1 MAVTDTINDALE
13 ILIRFGM
20 PALLGR
26 ALVRSGRE
34 AVDVLV
40 ILGLC
45 GVCYLLPVLV
55 ELQIG
60 PFWHSLFY
68 GGPPSRST
76 FWHSMRYGGFRPNVL
91 MNHGLTLSSFMLYCT
106 IAWAGLAR
114 LGVRPYRLPPGLTT
128 TVIGVVTA
136 FCKSRAVYLYGV
148 LAIPSV
154 LAMRPRLQMLI
165 VSSVAI
171 VIIGYPFLRSVDLV
185 PVKQIAEIAG
195 EYAGYDA
202 VVSFMQRIET
212 EDDVMRRTSERYLFG
227 WGGYSRFWIYDP
239 VTGAPMSVMD
249 GYWAMVFGEGGL
261 TRFLFFFSFLL
272 YPIFYGWRRI
282 DKIRSK
288 STQVA
293 ICTLAWIVVLRTF
306 DLIPNSTIDP
316 YLTFFG
322 GAICGVVRHESRR
335 RVQAPSAGRRSERE
349 REAEAGERQEGPASL
364 AARLM
369 SDRAP
374 SR

>member
-1 MAVTDTINDALE
+1 MRELRVIGIEPDGSAIICADVNTGAKFKIPADDRLRAASHGDVT
-13 ILIRFGM
+13 
-20 PALLGR
+20 
-26 ALVRSGRE
+26 
-34 AVDVLV
+34 
-40 ILGLC
+40 
-45 GVCYLLPVLV
+45 
-55 ELQIG
+55 
-60 PFWHSLFY
+60 
-68 GGPPSRST
+68 
-76 FWHSMRYGGFRPNVL
+76 
-91 MNHGLTLSSFMLYCT
+91 
-106 IAWAGLAR
+106 R
-114 LGVRPYRLPPGLTT
+114 LGQIDIEMNSRL
-128 TVIGVVTA
+128 
-136 FCKSRAVYLYGV
+136 
-148 LAIPSV
+148 
-154 LAMRPRLQMLI
+154 RPREMQAR
-165 VSSVAI
+165 VRAGASVAE
-171 VIIGYPFLRSVDLV
+171 
-185 PVKQIAEIAG
+185 IAEIAG